1 MEERKQAVV
10 YARVSSKE
18 QEKEGFSI
26 PAQLKLLHDY
36 AREQELRVIKEF
48 IDVETAK
55 AAGRSQFGGMIKF
68 LQIQED
74 VRIVLVEKTDRLY
87 RNFKDYVTLEDLDLI
102 VHLVKENEVLSKDSR
117 SHTKFIHGI
126 KVLMA
131 KNYIDNLSEETKKGM
146 REKAEQGHYPSF
158 APLGYQNNR
167 ETKRIEMDPEVAPL
181 IRKLFEWYATGN
193 YSLLQV
199 RHMARRL
206 MESEGLAFQYAKQL
220 TKSTVEHILKN
231 PIYYGNFLW
240 NAKLY
245 HGSHPPIVSH
255 ALWEQTQ
262 EAFRKSNHPKHT
274 KREFPFIGMLMCAFC
289 GCAIT
294 AEIKKGKYI
303 YYHCTGNH
311 GPCPRPAARQETLE
325 EKLGEVI
332 KGITIDE
339 NLLDWLI
346 QALQESHHDE
356 KAYHDR
362 MIASLQA
369 QSDKLQHR
377 IDQAYTDKLDGKI
390 PEDLFLRKMNEWR
403 EEQSKILKQI
413 RAHQTANHNYLEEGI
428 RVLELA
434 NKAYSLYLR
443 QPPHEKAR
451 LLKIVQSNC
460 VWDGVSA
467 CPEYRKPFDILA
479 EGLSSANW
487 LPVLHDLQTIAVSF
501 SLVA

>member
-1 MEERKQAVV
+1 MTAGKGKLMIERKQAII

-26 PAQLKLLHDY
+26 PAQLKLLHEY
-36 AREQELRVIKEF
+36 ALEQSICVVKEF

-55 AAGRSQFGGMIKF
+55 TAGRSQFGEMVKF
-68 LQIQED
+68 LQAYREVKDI
-74 VRIVLVEKTDRLY
+74 LVEKTDRLY
-87 RNFKDYVTLEDLDLI
+87 RNFRDYVTLEDLDLA
-102 VHLVKENEVLSKDSR
+102 VHLVKESEVLSKNSR

-146 REKAEQGHYPSF
+146 REKAEQGHYLSF
-158 APLGYQNNR
+158 APLGFRNNR

-181 IRKLFEWYATGN
+181 IRKLFEWYASGD

-199 RHMARRL
+199 RNMARKV
-206 MESEGLAFQYAKQL
+206 MDSEGLAFQCAGRL

-231 PIYYGNFLW
+231 PIYYGDFLW
-240 NAKLY
+240 NGRLY
-245 HGSHPPIVSH
+245 HGSHPPLVSR

-262 EAFRKSNHPKHT
+262 EAFRKTNHPKQT
-274 KREFPFIGMLMCAFC
+274 KREFPFIGMLTCAFC

-332 KGITIDE
+332 RGITIDE
-339 NLLDWLI
+339 GLLDWLV
-346 QALQESHHDE
+346 QALRESHRDE
-356 KAYHDR
+356 KDYHDG
-362 MIASLQA
+362 MIASLQT
-369 QSDKLQHR
+369 QYDKLQHR

-390 PEDLFLRKMNEWR
+390 PEDLFSRKMNEWR
-403 EEQSKILKQI
+403 EEQSKILSQI
-413 RAHQTANHNYLEEGI
+413 QAHQTANRNYLEEGV

-434 NKAYSLYLR
+434 NKAL
-443 QPPHEKAR
+443 
-451 LLKIVQSNC
+451 
-460 VWDGVSA
+460 
-467 CPEYRKPFDILA
+467 
-479 EGLSSANW
+479 
-487 LPVLHDLQTIAVSF
+487 F
-501 SLVA
+501 SIP

>member
-1 MEERKQAVV
+1 MMERRQAVI

-26 PAQLKLLHDY
+26 PAQLKLLHEY
-36 AREQELRVIKEF
+36 AVERGFCVVKEF

-55 AAGRSQFGGMIKF
+55 TAGRSQFGEMVKF
-68 LQIQED
+68 LQAYREAKDI
-74 VRIVLVEKTDRLY
+74 LVEKTDRLY
-87 RNFKDYVTLEDLDLI
+87 RNFKDYVTLEDLDLV
-102 VHLVKENEVLSKDSR
+102 VHLVKESEVLSKDSR

-146 REKAEQGHYPSF
+146 REKAEQGYYPSF
-158 APLGYQNNR
+158 APLGYLNNR
-167 ETKRIEMDPEVAPL
+167 ETKRIEIDPEVSAL

-199 RHMARRL
+199 RNMAREL
-206 MESEGLAFQYAKQL
+206 MEAEGLAFQYAKRL

-231 PIYYGNFLW
+231 PVYHGDFLW
-240 NAKLY
+240 NGKLY

-255 ALWEQTQ
+255 TLWEQTQ
-262 EAFRKSNHPKHT
+262 EAFRKANHPKQT
-274 KREFPFIGMLMCAFC
+274 KRKFPFIGMHTCAFC

-325 EKLGEVI
+325 EQLGEVI

-339 NLLDWLI
+339 SLLDWLI
-346 QALQESHHDE
+346 QALRESHRDE
-356 KAYHDR
+356 KAYPDG
-362 MIASLQA
+362 MISSLQT
-369 QSDKLQHR
+369 QYDKLQHR
-377 IDQAYTDKLDGKI
+377 IDQAYTDKLDEKI

-403 EEQSKILKQI
+403 EEESKILSQI
-413 RAHQTANHNYLEEGI
+413 QAHQTANHNYLEEGI
-428 RVLELA
+428 RLLELA
-434 NKAYSLYLR
+434 NKAYFLYLR
-443 QPPHEKAR
+443 QPAHEKAR

-460 VWDGVSA
+460 TWDGVSA

-479 EGLSSANW
+479 EGLSSASW
-487 LPVLHDLQTIAVSF
+487 LPKQIKS
-501 SLVA
+501 

>member
-1 MEERKQAVV
+1 MMERKQAVI

-26 PAQLKLLHDY
+26 PAQLKLLHEY
-36 AREQELRVIKEF
+36 AIEQGFCVVKEF

-55 AAGRSQFGGMIKF
+55 TAGRSQFGEMVKF
-68 LQIQED
+68 LQANRGAKDI
-74 VRIVLVEKTDRLY
+74 LVEKTDRLY
-87 RNFKDYVTLEDLDLI
+87 RNFKDYVALEDLDLV
-102 VHLVKENEVLSKDSR
+102 VHLVKESEVLSKDSR

-167 ETKRIEMDPEVAPL
+167 ETKRIELDPEVAPL

-193 YSLLQV
+193 FSLLQV
-199 RHMARRL
+199 RNMAREF
-206 MESEGLAFQYAKQL
+206 MEAEGVAFQHAKRL

-231 PIYYGNFLW
+231 PIYHGDFLW
-240 NAKLY
+240 NGKLY
-245 HGSHPPIVSH
+245 HGSHPPLIAH

-262 EAFRKSNHPKHT
+262 EAFRRTNHPKQT
-274 KREFPFIGMLMCAFC
+274 KRAFPFIGMLTCTFC

-311 GPCPRPAARQETLE
+311 GPCPRPATRQETLE
-325 EKLGEVI
+325 EQLGEVI
-332 KGITIDE
+332 KGINIDE
-339 NLLDWLI
+339 GLLDWLI
-346 QALQESHHDE
+346 EALRESHRDE
-356 KAYHDR
+356 KVYHDR

-369 QSDKLQHR
+369 QYDKLQHR

-390 PEDLFLRKMNEWR
+390 PEDLFLRKMKEWR
-403 EEQSKILKQI
+403 EEQSKILSQI

-428 RVLELA
+428 RLLELA
-434 NKAYSLYLR
+434 NKAYFLYLR
-443 QPPHEKAR
+443 QPAHEKAR

-460 VWDGVSA
+460 LWDGVSA
-467 CPEYRKPFDILA
+467 CPKYRKPFDILA
-479 EGLSSANW
+479 EGLSTSKW
-487 LPVLHDLQTIAVSF
+487 LPGPDSNQRPSG
-501 SLVA
+501 